1 MVGAGGREHALVWKL
16 AQSPRVADIL
26 VAPGSDGMAREPKT
40 RCAPIAVGAVRELA
54 ELAAREAVD
63 LTVVGPEQPLV
74 AGLADAFQA
83 RGLAVFGPARG
94 PAQLEGSKA
103 FAKDFMVKHTIPT
116 ARYRVFDKAD
126 DAFAFMTHEQ
136 MPFVVKADGLASGKG
151 VVVPA
156 TTAQSLEAV
165 RAMMVQGQFGDAGRR
180 IVLEERLRGEEA
192 SVIGVADGHRIL
204 LLESAQD
211 HKRLRDHD
219 EGPNTGGMGAYSPA
233 PVITAAL
240 QEEIRRRIMEPTIAG
255 MAEAETPFIG
265 ALYAGLMITEDG
277 PKVLE
282 YNVRF
287 GDPETQAVLPRL
299 RTDLAELL
307 FAASR
312 GDLRN
317 IRLSWDPRPCVCVV
331 LAAPGYPENPVT
343 GQMIRGLERLANQP
357 DVQVFHAG
365 TTRQQDQWVTAGGR
379 VLNLVATGDS
389 FRAAIARAYEA
400 VEQIQFDGMQYRRDI
415 GARAAARELR
425 RVRA

>member
-1 MVGAGGREHALVWKL
+1 MLGAGGREHALVWKL

-165 RAMMVQGQFGDAGRR
+165 RAMAVWRRGPAHRAGGAPEGGGG
-180 IVLEERLRGEEA
+180 L
-192 SVIGVADGHRIL
+192 GHR
-204 LLESAQD
+204 
-211 HKRLRDHD
+211 
-219 EGPNTGGMGAYSPA
+219 
-233 PVITAAL
+233 
-240 QEEIRRRIMEPTIAG
+240 RRR
-255 MAEAETPFIG
+255 
-265 ALYAGLMITEDG
+265 
-277 PKVLE
+277 
-282 YNVRF
+282 
-287 GDPETQAVLPRL
+287 
-299 RTDLAELL
+299 
-307 FAASR
+307 
-312 GDLRN
+312 
-317 IRLSWDPRPCVCVV
+317 W
-331 LAAPGYPENPVT
+331 APHPSLG
-343 GQMIRGLERLANQP
+343 
-357 DVQVFHAG
+357 
-365 TTRQQDQWVTAGGR
+365 
-379 VLNLVATGDS
+379 
-389 FRAAIARAYEA
+389 
-400 VEQIQFDGMQYRRDI
+400 
-415 GARAAARELR
+415 
-425 RVRA
+425 VRAGSQAPARPR